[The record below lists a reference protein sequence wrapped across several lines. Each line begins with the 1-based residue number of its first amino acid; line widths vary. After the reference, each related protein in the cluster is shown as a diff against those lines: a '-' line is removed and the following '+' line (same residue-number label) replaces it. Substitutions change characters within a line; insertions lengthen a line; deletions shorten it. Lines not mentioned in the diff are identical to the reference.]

1 MLNAFEALADQQL
14 TANSKA
20 RHRAVEKRMANLI
33 AKSEADAPMV
43 ASPADKAMFEATVQF
58 RNYRRWLKQREIEL
72 LSGPYATQLTELV
85 LMLKSISA
93 ETAGSLVDWVEHA
106 DWLQQADYNIRQN
119 TLAIIAEAIAVH
131 RVRSGLAPFD
141 DSIMGEPPTAFE
153 QIRYMLTGVGTWAAE
168 ACA

>member
-1 MLNAFEALADQQL
+1 MLNAFEALAETQL
-14 TANSKA
+14 NAATKA

-58 RNYRRWLKQREIEL
+58 RNYRRWIKQREIEL
-72 LSGPYATQLTELV
+72 LSGPYAAQLAELV
-85 LMLKSISA
+85 LMLKTISA

-106 DWLQQADYNIRQN
+106 DWLQQADYNTRHN
-119 TLAIIAEAIAVH
+119 TLALIGDAIAVH
-131 RVRSGLAPFD
+131 RVRQGLAPFD

-153 QIRYMLTGVGTWAAE
+153 QIRYMLTGIGSWAA
-168 ACA
+168 

>member
-58 RNYRRWLKQREIEL
+58 RNYRNYLKKREIEL
-72 LSGPYATQLTELV
+72 LSGPYSAQLAELV
-85 LMLKSISA
+85 LMLKA
-93 ETAGSLVDWVEHA
+93 MGDGTAPALVDWVEHA
-106 DWLQQADYNIRQN
+106 DWLQQADYNTRYN
-119 TLAIIAEAIAVH
+119 TLALIGDAIAVH

-153 QIRYMLTGVGTWAAE
+153 QIRYMLTGVGAWAA
-168 ACA
+168 